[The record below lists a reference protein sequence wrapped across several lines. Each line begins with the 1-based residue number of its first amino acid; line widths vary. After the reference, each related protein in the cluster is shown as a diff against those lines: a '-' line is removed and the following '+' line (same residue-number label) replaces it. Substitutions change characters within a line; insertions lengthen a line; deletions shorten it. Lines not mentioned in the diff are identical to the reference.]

1 MEKYCNGAKLTD
13 GQTMLGWAKSLTR
26 KGVHPVVELSHTVC
40 AKGVTVAKD
49 GMQAVESRL
58 ERSRF

>member
-1 MEKYCNGAKLTD
+1 
-13 GQTMLGWAKSLTR
+13 MLGWAKSLTR

-49 GMQAVESRL
+49 GMQAVESGL